1 VVWRLPKQ
9 RARLPSLNRMTPMS
23 EENTTEAAPQRGGK
37 KMVLVAVLVVGAL
50 LGGGAGAVFA
60 GPMLA
65 DMILGPADAA
75 AAGAHGA
82 EGEHGEEAEGGH
94 GGGHGAGAANYLVEN
109 LVLNPAQSGGT
120 RFLMASV
127 SLDLKEPAVAE
138 EMKARDAQVRD
149 ALLTV
154 LGHKTVQELTDIAG
168 RDSLKV
174 ELQSA
179 VSALFPEGTVRGI
192 YLPQFVIQ

>member
-1 VVWRLPKQ
+1 
-9 RARLPSLNRMTPMS
+9 MS
-23 EENTTEAAPQRGGK
+23 EENTTEAAPARGGK
-37 KMVLVAVLVVGAL
+37 KMVLIAVLVVGAL
-50 LGGGAGAVFA
+50 VGGGAGAVFA

-75 AAGAHGA
+75 AAEAHPA
-82 EGEHGEEAEGGH
+82 EAEHGKEEKGGH
-94 GGGHGAGAANYLVEN
+94 GGGHEAGAATYLVEN

-127 SLDLKEPAVAE
+127 SLDLADPAAAE
-138 EMKARDAQVRD
+138 ELKGRDAQVRD

-154 LGHKTVQELTDIAG
+154 LGHKTVEQLTDITA

-174 ELQSA
+174 ELHTA
-179 VSALFPEGTVRGI
+179 VSKLFPEGTVSGI